1 MPRTPQDVT
10 DAELAVLQVLW
21 DSGTATRRQ
30 LTDALYPGG
39 GPAHYT
45 TVQKLLERLEAKG
58 FVQSDRGGS
67 VVTFAATVDRETLI
81 SRRLRDMADKLCGGS
96 LTPLLM
102 NLVRSERLTAAQL
115 QELQDLVRE
124 LSRQGKRKGNPR

>member
-1 MPRTPQDVT
+1 MPHDSPDVT

-21 DSGTATRRQ
+21 SQAPCNRRQ

-45 TVQKLLERLEAKG
+45 TVQKLLDRLEQKG
-58 FVQSDRGGS
+58 YVRKDSSRDVR
-67 VVTFAATVDRETLI
+67 TFTATLGREDFIGL
-81 SRRLRDMADKLCGGS
+81 RLQDMADRLCGGS

-102 NLVRSERLTAAQL
+102 NLARSTPLKPGEVEELRGLLAA
-115 QELQDLVRE
+115 
-124 LSRQGKRKGNPR
+124 SRKGKRKGERR